1 MALKFGH
8 RSSGNSSSKSVSP
21 VVGFH
26 GFQGIQTITLGNRRQ
41 LRLCF
46 VLEFVLSMRAFLRA
60 IACDERVMLEL
71 GAPAVWQLPTSSR
84 KEVQLIVH
92 VSRSLSDQFFRVARS
107 LVILN
112 FQHIT
117 AMHNSFE
124 CLLRTGACNRDWCQ
138 RRNELLSSICRH
150 GLLEHQES
158 HHSVHDPRFQQGKPE
173 LAQPLQ
179 YQFHHRSQSCWT
191 VSRPRAPKTVPFEKS
206 IAP

>member
-8 RSSGNSSSKSVSP
+8 KSSGNSSSKSVSP

-117 AMHNSFE
+117 AIFHSNVCSE
-124 CLLRTGACNRDWCQ
+124 LAHDRDWCQ

-158 HHSVHDPRFQQGKPE
+158 HHSVHT
-173 LAQPLQ
+173 
-179 YQFHHRSQSCWT
+179 HNS
-191 VSRPRAPKTVPFEKS
+191 SREIQNLHDLGCADSTTRRDHVGRCH
-206 IAP
+206 IHGH